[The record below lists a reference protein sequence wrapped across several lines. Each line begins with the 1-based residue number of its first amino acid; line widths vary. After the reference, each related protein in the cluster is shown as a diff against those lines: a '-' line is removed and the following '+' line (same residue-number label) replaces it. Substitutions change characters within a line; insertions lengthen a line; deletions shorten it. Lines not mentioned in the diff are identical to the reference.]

1 MSLQIALSLRI
12 SFEHVPVLIY
22 VTGLV
27 EGKPILGELAKP
39 AQQVPPPRGMSK
51 MSIYLSI

>member
-39 AQQVPPPRGMSK
+39 AQQVPPPQG
-51 MSIYLSI
+51 YE